1 MYSIPVCCFVVHYTV
16 MLFCF
21 TVCHYVVLLYNMPVC
36 CFVVQYVG
44 MVGCFFYSM
53 SLCLFVVQ
61 YAGMLF
67 CCTVCRYVDFFTVC
81 RYAVSD
87 SVCGS
92 GGMYPRGG
100 VQIIGNITD
109 LSHLLFYIIFRY

>member
-21 TVCHYVVLLYNMPVC
+21 TVCHYVYLLYNMLVC

-44 MVGCFFYSM
+44 M
-53 SLCLFVVQ
+53 LI
-61 YAGMLF
+61 
-67 CCTVCRYVDFFTVC
+67 FFTVC

-109 LSHLLFYIIFRY
+109 LSLSSYSILFIGIDQSISSIFFSNYFFLQKDVIL